1 VVSPQSEEG
10 SEIHGSANSEKTGLQ
25 VEDSIK
31 SVSDFSLNKNGANE
45 QGVGRSPE
53 NTSGTDTSDAEYA

>member
-1 VVSPQSEEG
+1 M
-10 SEIHGSANSEKTGLQ
+10 Q
-25 VEDSIK
+25 VEDSIR